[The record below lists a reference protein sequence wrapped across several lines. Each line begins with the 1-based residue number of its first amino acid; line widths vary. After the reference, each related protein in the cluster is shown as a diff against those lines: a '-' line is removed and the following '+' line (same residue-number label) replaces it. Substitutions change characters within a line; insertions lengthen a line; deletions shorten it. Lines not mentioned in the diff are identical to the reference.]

1 MIYVN
6 ITYNGVTR
14 YPKHKHSYSEIMLYL
29 EGEGYMYCKS
39 GNLPFS
45 QGTIIIMPSNTL
57 HGSVSQNGFKNISI
71 GGDTESLLMITKP
84 IAIKDNDIQEHRRL
98 AEILLETTSDNE
110 YYQRLLFEA
119 YVSRLMQ
126 MIKIKS
132 DTFAAVEK
140 ITEAIKNH
148 AFDSEINLTEV
159 LNKSGYAEDYIRDRF
174 KAFMGMTPNKFL
186 TKTRMERARYLI
198 DIYGNTL
205 SLAQIAER
213 CGYTDY
219 IYFSRKFKE
228 RYGMSPTTYNKLQ

>member
-1 MIYVN
+1 
-6 ITYNGVTR
+6 
-14 YPKHKHSYSEIMLYL
+14 
-29 EGEGYMYCKS
+29 
-39 GNLPFS
+39 
-45 QGTIIIMPSNTL
+45 
-57 HGSVSQNGFKNISI
+57 
-71 GGDTESLLMITKP
+71 
-84 IAIKDNDIQEHRRL
+84 
-98 AEILLETTSDNE
+98 
-110 YYQRLLFEA
+110 
-119 YVSRLMQ
+119 

-148 AFDSEINLTEV
+148 AFDSEINLTEI